1 MDRPNPARWLAYAYG
16 ARLPARYHSWV
27 LHDVTAPTWLLRHVA
42 RTLVQAAPFVLALY
56 LVFDPLLDFPPSLVL
71 PALGL
76 GLLVS
81 LYYSASFAPESAD
94 YRAARH
100 GFPPGYATEVRAARR
115 RGPDWP

>member
-1 MDRPNPARWLAYAYG
+1 MERPNPARWLAYAYG
-16 ARLPARYHSWV
+16 ARLPERYREWV

-42 RTLVQAAPFVLALY
+42 RALVQAAPLVFLLF
-56 LVFDPLLDFPPSLVL
+56 LVFDPLLGFPPGIVL
-71 PALGL
+71 PALGI

-100 GFPPGYATEVRAARR
+100 GWPEGHATQVRAARR
-115 RGPDWP
+115 RGTGSR